1 MEQAPPPPPSPVV
14 ASSIRGVGS
23 DLISK
28 DALNA
33 ASEVLWQALI
43 GGARRLEVEGE
54 GCLDEACQLDAAKN
68 QTALSL
74 LHSRLV
80 QYDGNCVLLGVLY
93 DVESKASE
101 WGFVGRFPCSPEGVN
116 DAATQLASAFQKRE
130 PPAADRA
137 LLVVTPVQHK
147 MNDLLWASESFGEY
161 LTTLLAEAGLKM
173 APATLV
179 ASPLVSKNA
188 PLHTACGNKSCP
200 LELGGALGAAMAVAP
215 QVNTKGKSC
224 ELEAKVYT
232 LGKKP
237 TSQSQKA
244 QGGCS
249 AKDLAETIYALSLP
263 AKIKPPAPPPP
274 PPPPAE
280 APPAEAAPAEP
291 APAEGDA
298 EAPAPPPPAADD
310 EGLK

>member
-1 MEQAPPPPPSPVV
+1 MV
-14 ASSIRGVGS
+14 ASPIRGVGS

-33 ASEVLWQALI
+33 ASDVLWQGLI
-43 GGARRLEVEGE
+43 GSARRLEVGGE

-101 WGFVGRFPCSPEGVN
+101 WGFVGRFPCSPDGVN

-130 PPAADRA
+130 PPPAARA

-147 MNDLLWASESFGEY
+147 MNELLWASERFGEY
-161 LTTLLAEAGLKM
+161 LATLLAEAGLKM

-200 LELGGALGAAMAVAP
+200 VELGGALGAAMAVAP
-215 QVNTKGKSC
+215 QVNTKGKNC
-224 ELEAKVYT
+224 ELEAKG
-232 LGKKP
+232 LHPGKEAHQP
-237 TSQSQKA
+237 EPEGPGRVLR
-244 QGGCS
+244 QGPG
-249 AKDLAETIYALSLP
+249 
-263 AKIKPPAPPPP
+263 
-274 PPPPAE
+274 
-280 APPAEAAPAEP
+280 
-291 APAEGDA
+291 
-298 EAPAPPPPAADD
+298 
-310 EGLK
+310 